1 MDKSVVKL
9 WKDSAEG
16 RSYWLGAI
24 VGLTAQSCKLPWATQ
39 QTLQGQAKKFPIC
52 PQSLVDSGLQL
63 FHLPPETVDRPV
75 DKVRAHGCR
84 ATAGKALPRVDR
96 FLYSLCDGCRCGQG
110 RACWLLIFYSKWLP
124 ISRSKENTMSNTLFI
139 TGATSGFGEACA
151 RRFAEAGWKLVL
163 TGRREER
170 LNALCAELSKQTE
183 VHGLVLD
190 VRDRKAME
198 EAIANLPPSFAK
210 LRGLI
215 NNAGL
220 ALGVDPAPKCDLDDW
235 DTMVDTNIKG
245 LMYSTRLLLPRLI
258 AHGRGAGIV
267 NLGSIAGNYPYPGSH
282 VYGASKAFVKQF
294 SLNLRCDLQGTGV
307 RVSNI
312 EPGLCESEFS
322 LVRFAGDQERYN
334 ATYAGAE
341 PIQPQDIADTIFWVL
356 NAPAHININSLEL
369 MPVSQTWSGFA
380 IERNAARRKT
390 E

>member
-1 MDKSVVKL
+1 M
-9 WKDSAEG
+9 
-16 RSYWLGAI
+16 WLFF
-24 VGLTAQSCKLPWATQ
+24 VQ
-39 QTLQGQAKKFPIC
+39 QTRLPVRVKAGMLPAEFPFQGCQSAQA
-52 PQSLVDSGLQL
+52 
-63 FHLPPETVDRPV
+63 R
-75 DKVRAHGCR
+75 R
-84 ATAGKALPRVDR
+84 
-96 FLYSLCDGCRCGQG
+96 
-110 RACWLLIFYSKWLP
+110 
-124 ISRSKENTMSNTLFI
+124 NTMSNTLFI

-198 EAIANLPPSFAK
+198 AAIASLPPSFAK

-220 ALGVDPAPKCDLDDW
+220 ALGVDPAPKCNLDDW

-267 NLGSIAGNYPYPGSH
+267 NLGSVAGNYPYPGSH
-282 VYGASKAFVKQF
+282 VYGGTKAFVQQF

-369 MPVSQTWSGFA
+369 MPVSQTWAGFA
-380 IERNAARRKT
+380 IDRTRGEA
-390 E
+390 